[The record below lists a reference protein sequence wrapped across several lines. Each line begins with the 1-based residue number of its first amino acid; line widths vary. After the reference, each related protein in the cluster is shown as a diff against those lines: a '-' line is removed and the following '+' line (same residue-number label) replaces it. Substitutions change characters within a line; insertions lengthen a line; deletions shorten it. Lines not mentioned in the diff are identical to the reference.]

1 MLQAIPG
8 GDRFSDV
15 KLLTIVRVSI
25 IPVTLIACIVA
36 STYNETGC
44 ESNNHVLRLF
54 FCPPVSVLG
63 LDIAVKPL
71 ILKRGG

>member
-8 GDRFSDV
+8 GNQFSDT

-36 STYNETGC
+36 STYNEPGC
-44 ESNNHVLRLF
+44 E
-54 FCPPVSVLG
+54 
-63 LDIAVKPL
+63 
-71 ILKRGG
+71 